1 MMMMT
6 IRDCDSHA
14 TYGVIYIILFWCWCW
29 CWFDDGDDDDDD
41 DDVPMRSNNSITSDL
56 KSVSM
61 SFPATGPSLF

>member
-6 IRDCDSHA
+6 VRDSDSHA
-14 TYGVIYIILFWCWCW
+14 TYGVIYICFDVDVDF
-29 CWFDDGDDDDDD
+29 WFDDGDDDDDD
-41 DDVPMRSNNSITSDL
+41 DDDVPMRCNNSITSDL